1 MDVSSNFLQRVDI
14 MRNLLNAAAGGAF
27 MNRTEETAF
36 KLLEDMSRN
45 NEGGGGWIGYL
56 EEEST
61 KLKC

>member
-14 MRNLLNAAAGGAF
+14 MRKLLNAAAGGAF

-45 NEGGGGWIGYL
+45 NEGGGG
-56 EEEST
+56 
-61 KLKC
+61 